1 MIPEANALMIENALE
16 SGLRAGMDCVSSGRH
31 TPIMLVNKIIAIA
44 MRLSF
49 KALDLSWHPCV
60 DSVPQWDSLE
70 TFNAKDKRREKE
82 KEWI

>member
-49 KALDLSWHPCV
+49 KALDLS
-60 DSVPQWDSLE
+60 
-70 TFNAKDKRREKE
+70 
-82 KEWI
+82 